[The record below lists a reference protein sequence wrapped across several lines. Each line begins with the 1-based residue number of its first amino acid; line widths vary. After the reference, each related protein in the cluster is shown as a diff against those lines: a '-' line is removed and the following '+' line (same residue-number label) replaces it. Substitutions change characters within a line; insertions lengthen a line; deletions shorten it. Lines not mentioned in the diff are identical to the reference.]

1 VAYSSFRME
10 PQYMLVGHAAGI
22 AAAQSVRTG
31 RTIHKLDI
39 SQLQT
44 TLREQNQILSVGIGG
59 HSGSSMAGSLYAP
72 GGRRHGVVSYL
83 SSLW

>member
-39 SQLQT
+39 SQLQG
-44 TLREQNQILSVGIGG
+44 TLREQNQILR
-59 HSGSSMAGSLYAP
+59 AP
-72 GGRRHGVVSYL
+72 VVKP
-83 SSLW
+83 